1 MWQANRRN
9 QEVQMKKTSNTLLTI
24 WALAFTVM
32 LIDSANAETRLF
44 VPQFSS
50 GPQQETQLLLVNSNK
65 HDSQIDL
72 WAFTPD
78 GHLAGQSQVTVP
90 GNSTRSLTL
99 KEAFQL
105 GEPLSGWLAALSN
118 DDGIG
123 LSYSLTGERDGSSYT
138 ESHDAV
144 AWTAKVFQQTLED
157 PKRQTVR
164 ISNPNAFPTNVILNG
179 LDTDGRVMT
188 RRDLTLAPFAQVEE
202 GVGKL
207 IGNDSVRLDVLANA
221 DVVTTLGHN
230 LSQVIRRRLGEA
242 GAATRNQ
249 QLALVVE
256 TPRTLGAYQVTL
268 RFEPRVVQLTAK
280 DVAGGLE
287 AGFESRPLV
296 INIDNAAGKI
306 TLASFQVGAN
316 PTGRMIVA
324 RINFSTK
331 TNAAARFLVQVDEVA
346 DSAGASLDAADVAVS
361 LARLK

>member
-50 GPQQETQLLLVNSNK
+50 GPHQETQLLLVNSNK

-123 LSYSLTGERDGSSYT
+123 LSYSLTGERDGGSYT

-179 LDTDGRVMT
+179 LDTDGLVMT

-207 IGNDSVRLDVLANA
+207 IGNDSVRLHVLANA
-221 DVVTTLGHN
+221 DVVTTLAHGSSP
-230 LSQVIRRRLGEA
+230 LARRALPKAAVI
-242 GAATRNQ
+242 Q

-256 TPRTLGAYQVTL
+256 TPKALGAYQVML
-268 RFEPRVVQLTAK
+268 RFDPNVVQLSAE
-280 DVAGGLE
+280 DVAGGLAE
-287 AGFESRPLV
+287 GFESRPLV
-296 INIDNAAGKI
+296 VNINNATGQV
-306 TLASFQVGAN
+306 TLASFQVGSH
-316 PTGRMIVA
+316 PTGRMTVA
-324 RINFSTK
+324 RINVSTK
-331 TNAAARFLVQVDEVA
+331 GTAAPQLLVRVDEVT
-346 DSAGASLDAADVAVS
+346 DSAGTSLSAADVAVG
-361 LARLK
+361 LVRLK